1 MITMRNLAAACVL
14 LAASLAHADSSVPE
28 KGAVAPVLASLQR
41 SACYGRCPIYKV
53 TVLRDGTVLWEGER
67 FVKVTGK
74 ATAKLSAAA
83 LADLAKA
90 FARADFFALQD
101 KYESYDV
108 TDHPSAITIFDDGKR
123 KKTIRHYHGD
133 RSAPKVLDELEERID
148 EVVGAARWIG
158 RDQR

>member
-1 MITMRNLAAACVL
+1 MR
-14 LAASLAHADSSVPE
+14 SLAVLVLFGSIALADSSVPE
-28 KGAVAPVLASLQR
+28 KGAASPPIVSLER
-41 SACYGRCPIYKV
+41 TACYGRCPIYKV
-53 TVLRDGTVLWEGER
+53 TVLRDGTVLWEGGR

-74 ATAKLSAAA
+74 ATAKLPAAA
-83 LADLAKA
+83 MTDLGKA

-108 TDHPSAITIFDDGKR
+108 TDHPSAITSFDDGKR

-133 RSAPKVLDELEERID
+133 RSAPKMLDELEERID
-148 EVVGAARWIG
+148 EIVGTGKWIG